1 MYNYITNGKCLTN
14 SKYKI
19 KNSILGI
26 HEFIPVLFEESNF
39 SCVNLM
45 IHTILLGK
53 KLFLIFRLQI

>member
-1 MYNYITNGKCLTN
+1 MYNYIANGKSLTS
-14 SKYKI
+14 SKYKV

-45 IHTILLGK
+45 MHTILLGNSIY
-53 KLFLIFRLQI
+53 FIFRL